1 MDDKVLQA
9 LQEAHLDVEDLTDD
23 ELKQLREEVEI
34 EAEGGMVLD
43 GVLMNPNIRIRHM
56 QNHAAK
62 RQ

>member
-43 GVLMNPNIRIRHM
+43 GVLTNPNIRIRHM